1 MPKSDQKFVLAA
13 SIALVLLVIATT
25 LYFGS
30 NPERLARLLG
40 VNQKPDIMLWAWEAP
55 SDLRWANPEEIGV
68 AYLASTITIY
78 DDRIWIKP
86 RMQPLKVA
94 PKTYLTSVV
103 RLECRRD
110 KPPELSQKQMD
121 SIVAQVLN
129 QARVE
134 GVRAVQIDF
143 DARVS
148 QRPFY
153 RRLLAELKQKLPP
166 KVELSMTALA
176 SWCIGDRWLKN
187 TAADEVVPMFFSMG
201 ADNASVIQHLRA
213 GRKIH
218 DFDKEK
224 AIGLSASSA
233 DVINVLSHGN
243 GIETMKGRRLYLFS
257 NKGWTRA
264 SAQQLLRKVRT
275 I

>member
-1 MPKSDQKFVLAA
+1 MPKCDQKFVLAA
-13 SIALVLLVIATT
+13 SIALVLLVVATT
-25 LYFGS
+25 LFFNS
-30 NPERLARLLG
+30 NPAKFASLIGADR
-40 VNQKPDIMLWAWEAP
+40 KPDIMLWAWEAP
-55 SDLRWANPEEIGV
+55 CDLRWIDPDEIGV
-68 AYLASTITIY
+68 AFLASTITIY

-103 RLECRRD
+103 RLECLRD
-110 KPPELSQKQMD
+110 KPPTLSQKQMD
-121 SIVAQVLN
+121 GIVAQVLN
-129 QARVE
+129 QAKVD

-148 QRPFY
+148 QRAFY
-153 RRLLAELKQKLPP
+153 RRLLSELKEKLPSN
-166 KVELSMTALA
+166 VQLSMTALA

-201 ADNASVIQHLRA
+201 ADNASVIQYLRA

-224 AIGLSASSA
+224 AIGLSANSA
-233 DVINVLSHGN
+233 DVINVLSQGN
-243 GIETMKGRRLYLFS
+243 GIETMKGRRVYLFS

-264 SAQQLLRKVRT
+264 SAQQILRKVRT